1 MGILSNLFS
10 SGGPNNILSYC
21 QPLMVDMADE
31 QQRTFEGL
39 VQIFCE
45 DNSLPSTDL
54 DTKIVFKSRLI
65 VTMMLPFAYGARG
78 LPEKGYIDLV
88 DLAVRIANQ
97 TKHNSILLNTRDAF
111 YIANSFLSE
120 EMVNMANSY
129 KNANAIERYCSLIIC
144 LVTEAIS
151 MKCNILYNHE
161 RYMHF
166 IYGNMSITFRRAHTI
181 INNFSPTTL

>member
-10 SGGPNNILSYC
+10 SGGSNNILSYC
-21 QPLMVDMADE
+21 HPLMVDMANE

-45 DNSLPSTDL
+45 DNRLSLINI

-78 LPEKGYIDLV
+78 LPEQGYIDLV
-88 DLAVRIANQ
+88 DLALRIANQ
-97 TKHNSILLNTRDAF
+97 TKHNSILLNMGDAS
-111 YIANSFLSE
+111 YIANSFLSSS
-120 EMVNMANSY
+120 MVNMANSY
-129 KNANAIERYCSLIIC
+129 NNANAIDRYCSLIIG
-144 LVTEAIS
+144 LITEAIS
-151 MKCNILYNHE
+151 TRHDILYNHE

-166 IYGNMSITFRRAHTI
+166 IHGNISITFRRAQTI
-181 INNFSPTTL
+181 INNI